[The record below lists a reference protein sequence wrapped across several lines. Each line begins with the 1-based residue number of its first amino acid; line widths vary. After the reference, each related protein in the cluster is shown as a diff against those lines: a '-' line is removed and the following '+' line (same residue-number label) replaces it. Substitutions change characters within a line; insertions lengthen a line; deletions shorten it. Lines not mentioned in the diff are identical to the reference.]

1 MKLKIKKLKEDII
14 LPSYAYEGDAA
25 LDLYS
30 PEEILLKPGQC
41 HQFKL
46 GFATEI
52 PQRHVAL
59 VWDKS
64 SFGSKGIKT
73 LGGVID
79 AGYRGEWKIVLQN
92 LSDQDFKINKGQKIA
107 QALIQ
112 KVEEVKIE
120 ETNKLPQ
127 SQRGEGGFGSS
138 GK

>member
-1 MKLKIKKLKEDII
+1 MKLKIKKLKENII
-14 LPSYAYEGDAA
+14 PPSYAYEHDAA

-30 PEEILLKPGQC
+30 SQEIILKSGQC

-52 PQRHVAL
+52 PQGYVAL
-59 VWDKS
+59 IWDKS
-64 SFGSKGIKT
+64 SFGSQGIKT

-92 LSDQDFKINKGQKIA
+92 LSDKDFKINKGQKIA

-112 KVEEVKIE
+112 KVEKVKIE
-120 ETNKLPQ
+120 ETNKLSD
-127 SQRGEGGFGSS
+127 SQRGKGGFGSS